1 MLRTLKR
8 FQAFRAIS
16 DIALL
21 STLPHTGVN
30 ELCYTSALNY
40 CTFKNFSQYWKEK
53 GFSNDIVL
61 QHLSCN
67 FFDSPDYENGL

>member
-21 STLPHTGVN
+21 TTLPHTGVN
-30 ELCYTSALNY
+30 ELRYTSALNY

-53 GFSNDIVL
+53 R
-61 QHLSCN
+61 
-67 FFDSPDYENGL
+67 FFK